1 MTPKDSA
8 YWTWAG
14 GSSSTLGGM
23 EASENCIRAWSL
35 NMAAGTW
42 TEGGHTR
49 GGEAAWLTIASGLAE
64 REGMSV
70 GEVGGGR

>member
-1 MTPKDSA
+1 M
-8 YWTWAG
+8 
-14 GSSSTLGGM
+14 
-23 EASENCIRAWSL
+23 RAWSL

-70 GEVGGGR
+70 GEVGGGRWLRR